1 MDYEAVAP
9 VLRSVALSAA
19 AREPLDPLSVANEL
33 GRELEHVLDQLHQLE
48 ATGLMLPGEDQNA
61 STPILMHAG
70 SQYLAAE
77 GRFSHEQLR
86 FLPVV
91 IDDLHTR
98 GALLAAG
105 TRLVDEFRSAL
116 LRREAVT
123 HARDLVHAAFVPAV
137 NEMLAINLFAASVAL
152 MCRLSSGEAAGCL
165 AEEILAVEVL
175 ELASSQLEL
184 GVKRGVLTPDEL
196 MHAREELRSIFEL
209 FEDDDVLDLFDM
221 QEPSDAVVA
230 QHGTVHQQMG
240 KVDQRVESWFRPFAR
255 VTATGYYAD
264 RPPS

>member
-123 HARDLVHAAFVPAV
+123 HARDLVPAAFVPAV
-137 NEMLAINLFAASVAL
+137 HGAGYT
-152 MCRLSSGEAAGCL
+152 SSTDMTCSAQA
-165 AEEILAVEVL
+165 
-175 ELASSQLEL
+175 
-184 GVKRGVLTPDEL
+184 RG
-196 MHAREELRSIFEL
+196 
-209 FEDDDVLDLFDM
+209 LDLRAM
-221 QEPSDAVVA
+221 NGRTKRRVLPNLMPRLCPVARAVPA
-230 QHGTVHQQMG
+230 L
-240 KVDQRVESWFRPFAR
+240 QRRKPL
-255 VTATGYYAD
+255 
-264 RPPS
+264 